1 VILLIFRLFHR
12 THLLESNPAG
22 QAGRPAGR
30 TGRHRRKVKKRSAE
44 RKRSASWRTFSKS
57 TNSCLVCKSRE
68 MKPIYSGILRKCLN
82 CGFVTASLTGDRVK
96 IDKLYHARYF
106 QGEEYMDYQKDKVI
120 LQKKFRRRVNQ
131 IFKLAGRE
139 NIKSILDIGC
149 AYGFFGE
156 VARTMIPEA
165 SYQGFDISQEAIRYA
180 SEHLNLNV
188 IRANYLESTADMQF
202 TDACMWDVI
211 EHLQYPDRFL
221 EKIHTELEPAG
232 RLWITTGDIDAL
244 IPRIMKRRW
253 RMIHPPTHLHYFSS
267 QTLRHLLTRKGFEV
281 QRISHP
287 PVIRGL
293 RQIFYSY
300 FMLGKNPGTMVQKIH
315 SIIPPKM
322 CVYMNTFDIMFLM
335 AVKKG

>member
-1 VILLIFRLFHR
+1 
-12 THLLESNPAG
+12 
-22 QAGRPAGR
+22 
-30 TGRHRRKVKKRSAE
+30 
-44 RKRSASWRTFSKS
+44 
-57 TNSCLVCKSRE
+57 
-68 MKPIYSGILRKCLN
+68 MKTIYSGLLRKCLN
-82 CGFVTASLTGDRVK
+82 CGFVTANLDPDPDAIDSLYGK
-96 IDKLYHARYF
+96 GYF
-106 QGEEYMDYQKDKVI
+106 NGEEYLEYEWNRVI
-120 LQKKFRRRVNQ
+120 LQKNFRRRVNQ
-131 IFKLAGRE
+131 ILTLAGRE

-156 VARTMIPEA
+156 VVRTMIPEA
-165 SYQGFDISQEAIRYA
+165 SYLGFDISQEATRYA

-188 IRANYLESTADMQF
+188 IRANYLESTVDMQF

-221 EKIHTELEPAG
+221 EKIHTDLEPAG

-267 QTLRHLLTRKGFEV
+267 GTLNQLLAQKGFEV
-281 QRISHP
+281 QRISYP
-287 PVIRGL
+287 PVTRGL
-293 RQIFYSY
+293 RQIFYSL
-300 FMLGKNPGTMVQKIH
+300 FMLGKDPGTMVQKIH

-322 CVYMNTFDIMFLM
+322 RVYMNTFDIMFLM